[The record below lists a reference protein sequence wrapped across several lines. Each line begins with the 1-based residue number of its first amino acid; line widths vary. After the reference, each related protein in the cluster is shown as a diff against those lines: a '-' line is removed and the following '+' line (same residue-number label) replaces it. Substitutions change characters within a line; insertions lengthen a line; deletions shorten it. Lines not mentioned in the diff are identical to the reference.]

1 MKIIIKFGAFVYSE
15 IYYIMLQIIEVDLE
29 IKYLS
34 TNNKYICFDFKVN
47 EKNTSQHILSSIV
60 KFKYYS

>member
-1 MKIIIKFGAFVYSE
+1 MKIIIKFGPFVYSE
-15 IYYIMLQIIEVDLE
+15 IYYIMLKIIEVDLV
-29 IKYLS
+29 IKNLF